1 MEVIHARNVNDAWP
15 KVIHLVENVGEN
27 QETRAGSAKVVPYP
41 VATVY
46 AKPTER
52 VLFDPVRDANPIFHH
67 FEALWMLAGRDD
79 ADWLDRF
86 VSDFSA
92 RFAEEGGRM
101 HGAYGKRWRG
111 WFGHPKHTGAE
122 NSVAPAMFDQLDEA
136 VRLLLEDPQSRQVV
150 IQMWDPSADLGVP
163 GLKDRPCNQNILLRC
178 DRTEHPQQQ
187 VEGAPF
193 FSSIS
198 GGLRYLDM
206 TVTCRSN
213 DAVFGAYGANA
224 VHFSILQEYLAA
236 RIGISVGT
244 YTQFSNNL
252 HIYDWSR
259 DKVDYPS
266 ARENDRVLYKDG
278 YPGVRPLVDDP
289 ETFDDELRVFLSNP
303 NRALFNG
310 YKNSHFDRVAY
321 PMWKVNEARLQKK
334 WDLATEWAQGI
345 DAPDWR
351 RATLEWVQRRAERAS
366 TKDTRE

>member
-15 KVIHLVENVGEN
+15 MAIHLVSYAGMS
-27 QETRAGSAKVVPYP
+27 QETRAGSALVVPHP

-67 FEALWMLAGRDD
+67 FEALWMLDGRDD
-79 ADWLDRF
+79 ATWLDRF
-86 VSDFSA
+86 VSDFSS
-92 RFAEEGGRM
+92 RFAEDGGRM

-136 VRLLLEDPQSRQVV
+136 VRLLREDPQSRQVV

-163 GLKDRPCNQNILLRC
+163 GLKDRPCNQNIMLRT
-178 DRTEHPQQQ
+178 DR
-187 VEGAPF
+187 AN
-193 FSSIS
+193 SNK
-198 GGLRYLDM
+198 RYLDM

-236 RIGISVGT
+236 RIGVSVGT

-252 HIYDWSR
+252 HMYDWSLN
-259 DKVDYPS
+259 KADYSS
-266 ARENDRVLYKDG
+266 ARESDRILYRDG

-289 ETFDDELRVFLSNP
+289 EAFDDELCDFLYDP
-303 NRALFNG
+303 HRALLDG
-310 YKNSHFDRVAY
+310 YRNSHFERVAY
-321 PMWKVNEARLQKK
+321 PMWRVNEARLQKK
-334 WDLATEWAQGI
+334 WDLAAEWAQDI

-351 RATLEWVQRRAERAS
+351 RATLEWIQRRAERAS
-366 TKDTRE
+366 TKDIRE